1 MPEQED
7 AMNTQQKDQKPAPK
21 SRGTRISPEIDE
33 FLHMMNSL
41 EAHLAGPIGPA
52 NDNR

>member
-1 MPEQED
+1 MSEQED
-7 AMNTQQKDQKPAPK
+7 AMNTQQKDQKPSPK
-21 SRGTRISPEIDE
+21 SRDPRISPEIDE

-41 EAHLAGPIGPA
+41 ETHLASPNGPA